1 MTCFYIKEASEQ
13 NKIKLKIK
21 YIFNKLE
28 IKENII
34 ELPIRAESKIKN
46 NKNKKIVKK
55 IKENNVKITVLS
67 NELVKYEQFK
77 NELYSNNINI
87 LDGKFLFK
95 VLSKDILECICKKI
109 KLDVNSLEI
118 AVLVNDE
125 NDLNKSIIIDL
136 AKEVKS
142 LNIITNNIK
151 DFKQIEELLYDE
163 EGIVMKISNNKKK
176 GLIKSKVIFNL
187 DFCEEDINSYSVPEN
202 CIIVNT
208 FNPIKI
214 KTKKFNGINV
224 KDFNII
230 IPEKYKMQG
239 FSDEV
244 VYESIIY
251 NLDYTE
257 VREKILEDKIRIKD
271 IIGENGEI
279 QEGEL
284 NKLLFVE

>member
-28 IKENII
+28 TKENII
-34 ELPIRAESKIKN
+34 ELPIRVESKIKN
-46 NKNKKIVKK
+46 NKIKKIVKK

-118 AVLVNDE
+118 AILVN
-125 NDLNKSIIIDL
+125 NANFLNKSIILDL
-136 AKEVKS
+136 AKEVKT

-151 DFKQIEELLYDE
+151 EFQKIEEILYNE
-163 EGIVMKISNNKKK
+163 EGIVIKISNNKKK
-176 GLIKSKVIFNL
+176 GLLKSKVILNI
-187 DFCEEDINSYSVPEN
+187 DFCEEDVNMYNIPKYSV
-202 CIIVNT
+202 IINT
-208 FNPIKI
+208 SYPIKI

-224 KDFNII
+224 SNYNII
-230 IPEKYKMQG
+230 IPEKYKILG
-239 FSDEV
+239 FNDEV

-251 NLDYTE
+251 DLDYTQARKM
-257 VREKILEDKIRIKD
+257 VLEDKIKIKGL
-271 IIGENGEI
+271 IGENGKI

-284 NKLLFVE
+284 NNNLSK

>member
-1 MTCFYIKEASEQ
+1 MTCFYIKETSKK
-13 NKIKLKIK
+13 NKLKLRYK
-21 YIFNKLE
+21 YIFNKIE

-34 ELPIRAESKIKN
+34 ELPIRAESKFKN
-46 NKNKKIVKK
+46 NKIKKIVKK

-187 DFCEEDINSYSVPEN
+187 DFCEEDINSYSVPAN

-208 FNPIKI
+208 VNPIKI

-230 IPEKYKMQG
+230 IPEEYKMQG
-239 FSDEV
+239 FSDET
-244 VYESIIY
+244 VYESIIC
-251 NLDYTE
+251 NLDYNKA
-257 VREKILEDKIRIKD
+257 RKKILEDKIRIKD